1 MATKN
6 FLSGKAV
13 LSLSRKPAMAMV
25 LSLTI
30 LPLANA
36 LLSLAA
42 RNVLPLF
49 LDSIF
54 TAIAAAVFGPW
65 HGMVVAVLTNG
76 WNEALDGFS
85 GLHILF
91 AVCGV
96 ATALIVSGFVRSGHY
111 RGALSWSLCIGSV
124 TLANSV
130 LGALI
135 AAFVYGG
142 GTRMN
147 LDNIV
152 AGFAL
157 FTDSIFTA
165 AFLARLPINLV
176 DKALAVVPALALAI
190 AVARTREAET
200 AINPNPESTGQP

>member
-1 MATKN
+1 MHTRRSHSTGSLVVSVSRRPVLAWT
-6 FLSGKAV
+6 LSIAV
-13 LSLSRKPAMAMV
+13 F
-25 LSLTI
+25 
-30 LPLANA
+30 PLANA

-42 RNVLPLF
+42 RDVLPLF

-65 HGMVVAVLTNG
+65 HGIVVAVLTNG
-76 WNEALDGFS
+76 WNEAFDGFS

-96 ATALIVSGFVRSGHY
+96 ATALIVNAFVRSGRY
-111 RGALSWSLCIGSV
+111 RGSLSWGLCVGAV
-124 TLANSV
+124 TLSNSL

-152 AGFAL
+152 AGFSL
-157 FTDSIFTA
+157 FTESVFTA
-165 AFLARLPINLV
+165 AFLARIPINLV
-176 DKALAVVPALALAI
+176 DKAIAVAPAMALAI
-190 AVARTREAET
+190 AASKAADTQTTDSA
-200 AINPNPESTGQP
+200 

>member
-1 MATKN
+1 MAATR
-6 FLSGKAV
+6 LSSGKIILSISQKPV
-13 LSLSRKPAMAMV
+13 LAIILSF
-25 LSLTI
+25 TF

-42 RNVLPLF
+42 RDVLPLF

-54 TAIAAAVFGPW
+54 TAIAAAIFGPW
-65 HGMVVAVLTNG
+65 HGIVVAVLTNG

-91 AVCGV
+91 AVCGM
-96 ATALIVSGFVRSGHY
+96 ATALIVSGFVRSG
-111 RGALSWSLCIGSV
+111 RFRSTLSWSLCIGSV
-124 TLANSV
+124 TLANAL

-176 DKALAVVPALALAI
+176 DKALAVAPALALAVCT
-190 AVARTREAET
+190 ANARIPETPPSPNQEA
-200 AINPNPESTGQP
+200 IIQP

>member
-1 MATKN
+1 MATSKVS
-6 FLSGKAV
+6 LGKAI
-13 LSLSRKPAMAMV
+13 LSMSQRPVSAMA
-25 LSLTI
+25 LSLTV

-42 RNVLPLF
+42 RDVLPLF

-54 TAIAAAVFGPW
+54 TAIAAALFGPW
-65 HGMVVAVLTNG
+65 HGIIVAILTNG
-76 WNEALDGFS
+76 WNEAFDGFS

-91 AVCGV
+91 AICGV
-96 ATALIVSGFVRSGHY
+96 ATALIVNAFVRTGRY
-111 RGALSWSLCIGSV
+111 RSALSWILCLAAV
-124 TLANSV
+124 TLSNSL

-135 AAFVYGG
+135 AALVYGG

-176 DKALAVVPALALAI
+176 DKALAIAPALALALVRSR
-190 AVARTREAET
+190 ASVEVPDGYA
-200 AINPNPESTGQP
+200 

>member
-1 MATKN
+1 MAIIA
-6 FLSGKAV
+6 F
-13 LSLSRKPAMAMV
+13 
-25 LSLTI
+25 
-30 LPLANA
+30 PLANA

-42 RNVLPLF
+42 RDALPLF

-54 TAIAAAVFGPW
+54 TAVAAAAFGPW
-65 HGMVVAVLTNG
+65 HGVATAILTNG
-76 WNEALDGFS
+76 WNEAFDGFS

-96 ATALIVSGFVRSGHY
+96 ATALIVDAFVRAGRY
-111 RGALSWSLCIGSV
+111 RSALAMALCVGAV
-124 TLANSV
+124 TLANSL

-142 GTRMN
+142 GTMMN

-157 FTDSIFTA
+157 FTESVFTA

-176 DKALAVVPALALAI
+176 DKTIAVVPALALA
-190 AVARTREAET
+190 AAKAKAAGGKT
-200 AINPNPESTGQP
+200 ESA

>member
-1 MATKN
+1 MSTVRN
-6 FLSGKAV
+6 PGLSWI
-13 LSLSRKPAMAMV
+13 LSFTL
-25 LSLTI
+25 

-42 RNVLPLF
+42 RDVLPLF

-65 HGMVVAVLTNG
+65 HGIVVAILTNG

-91 AVCGV
+91 AVCGM
-96 ATALIVSGFVRSGHY
+96 ATAIIVSGFVRSGRY
-111 RGALSWSLCIGSV
+111 RSALSWSLCIGSV
-124 TLANSV
+124 TLANAL

-176 DKALAVVPALALAI
+176 DKALAVAPALALAV
-190 AVARTREAET
+190 AVSRAHDASM
-200 AINPNPESTGQP
+200 ASNPDSAKPNPEAITRL

>member
-1 MATKN
+1 MA
-6 FLSGKAV
+6 LSVTRHPIRAWA
-13 LSLSRKPAMAMV
+13 LSITV
-25 LSLTI
+25 F
-30 LPLANA
+30 PLANA

-42 RNVLPLF
+42 RDVVPLF

-76 WNEALDGFS
+76 WNEVFDGFS

-91 AVCGV
+91 AVCGM
-96 ATALIVSGFVRSGHY
+96 ATALIVSAFVHSGRY
-111 RGALSWSLCIGSV
+111 RGSLSWGLCIGAV
-124 TLANSV
+124 TLSNSL

-152 AGFAL
+152 AGFSL
-157 FTDSIFTA
+157 FTESVFTA
-165 AFLARLPINLV
+165 AFLARIPINLV
-176 DKALAVVPALALAI
+176 DKAIAVAPALALAI
-190 AVARTREAET
+190 AASKAAATQSE
-200 AINPNPESTGQP
+200 EST

>member
-1 MATKN
+1 MPTTRLPSWKTAFSISRTPVIALI
-6 FLSGKAV
+6 LSFTV
-13 LSLSRKPAMAMV
+13 
-25 LSLTI
+25 

-42 RNVLPLF
+42 RDVLPLF

-65 HGMVVAVLTNG
+65 HGMIVAVLTNG
-76 WNEALDGFS
+76 WNEVLDGFS

-91 AVCGV
+91 AVCGI

-111 RGALSWSLCIGSV
+111 RNALSWSLCVGSV
-124 TLANSV
+124 TLANAL

-152 AGFAL
+152 AGFSL
-157 FTDSIFTA
+157 FTDSVFTA

-176 DKALAVVPALALAI
+176 DKALAVVPALTLAI
-190 AVARTREAET
+190 AVARSKEAG
-200 AINPNPESTGQP
+200 TGQHS

>member
-1 MATKN
+1 MQIAK
-6 FLSGKAV
+6 FSAGKILVAIRQRPG
-13 LSLSRKPAMAMV
+13 LAMA

-30 LPLANA
+30 FPLANA

-42 RNVLPLF
+42 RDVLPLF

-65 HGMVVAVLTNG
+65 HGIVVAVLTNG
-76 WNEALDGFS
+76 WNEVFDGFS

-96 ATALIVSGFVRSGHY
+96 ATAIIVSAFVRSGRY
-111 RGALSWSLCIGSV
+111 RSTLSWSLCIGSV
-124 TLANSV
+124 TLANSL

-152 AGFAL
+152 AGFSL
-157 FTDSIFTA
+157 FTESVFTA
-165 AFLARLPINLV
+165 AFLARVPINLV
-176 DKALAVVPALALAI
+176 DKALAVAPAMALAASLASSKSRD
-190 AVARTREAET
+190 ADSVVA
-200 AINPNPESTGQP
+200 G

>member
-1 MATKN
+1 METTR
-6 FLSGKAV
+6 LSSGKIMLSISQKPV
-13 LSLSRKPAMAMV
+13 LAMILSIT
-25 LSLTI
+25 L

-42 RNVLPLF
+42 RDVLPLF

-54 TAIAAAVFGPW
+54 TAVAAAIFGPW
-65 HGMVVAVLTNG
+65 HGIVVAVLTNG
-76 WNEALDGFS
+76 WNEVLDGFS

-91 AVCGV
+91 GICGI
-96 ATALIVSGFVRSGHY
+96 ATALIVSGFVRSGRY
-111 RGALSWSLCIGSV
+111 RSALSWSLCIGSV
-124 TLANSV
+124 TLANAL

-176 DKALAVVPALALAI
+176 DKALAVAPALALAVCT
-190 AVARTREAET
+190 ANARIPEKPP
-200 AINPNPESTGQP
+200 IPNPEVIIQP